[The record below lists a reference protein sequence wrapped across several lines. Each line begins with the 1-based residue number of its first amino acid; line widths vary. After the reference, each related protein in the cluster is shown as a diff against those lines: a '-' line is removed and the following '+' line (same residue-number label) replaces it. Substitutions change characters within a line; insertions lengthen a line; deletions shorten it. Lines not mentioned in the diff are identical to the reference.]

1 MEATSTEDMICWF
14 EEVAK
19 NAGKVQME
27 TLKKI
32 LELNHGVE
40 YLEKWLGGVDIDV
53 DKMDAEALQSLYTSM
68 VPLASHADL
77 EPYIQ
82 RIADGETSPLLTK
95 QPITTLSL
103 SSGTTE
109 GRQKYVP
116 FTSHSSNT
124 TLQMFKLAAAYRSRV
139 YPTREGGRILEFIY
153 GSKQFKTKGGLSAG
167 TATTHYFTSQE
178 FKLKQKQTKSFTCS
192 PEEVITSGDY
202 KQSTYC
208 HFLLGL
214 FYSPEVEFITSTFA
228 YGIVQALT
236 LFEDYWI
243 DLCNDLSQGT
253 LSPRITLPSIRR
265 SVLDVIKPNPHLAS
279 LVRSKCEELE
289 GSDWYG
295 LIPKLWPNCKYVY
308 SIMTGSMQPYLKKLM
323 HYAGD
328 HLPLVSADYGSTE
341 SWIGV
346 NMDPSSAPQD
356 VTFTVVPAF
365 SYFEFIPLHRQHHK
379 LCDAVVAAAADDYL
393 EDDPVPLSKVK
404 IGQQYEIVL
413 TTFTVFVLN
422 IPLNT
427 FFCSHNTIATGVIRK
442 PPSFTPQ
449 THHHHL
455 KTTTTTT
462 ATTISID
469 LESNLKIESN
479 HHHHLHHRFRV
490 NYTNREFGGGGCG
503 GGGSGVLVII
513 EMWCRLISG
522 LYRYRLGDVVEVAGF
537 YEGTPKLNFLCRRKL
552 VLTVNIDKNT
562 EQDLQLAVQKGSQ
575 PLIKSRAELVDFT
588 SHANIANQPGHYV
601 VYWEIKGEVNEDVL
615 DECCTEMDVAFVDH
629 GYVVSRKTNSIGP
642 LELCIVERG
651 TFKKIMEHFIGNGAT
666 MSQFKTP
673 RCTSNPVLLKI
684 LDLYTIKRF
693 VVLLT
698 SDLCTR

>member
-1 MEATSTEDMICWF
+1 MEASSSEDMIIWF

-27 TLKKI
+27 ILKKI
-32 LELNHGVE
+32 LEINHGVE
-40 YLEKWLGGVDIDV
+40 YLEKWFGDIDV
-53 DKMDAEALQSLYTSM
+53 HKMDAEALQSLYTSM

-103 SSGTTE
+103 RLLFRDGLHIAPGQLKEDKSMFPSPPIAPRPLYKCSSW
-109 GRQKYVP
+109 
-116 FTSHSSNT
+116 
-124 TLQMFKLAAAYRSRV
+124 LQHTDQGIFLCPSFSLDLSFSDEFEFDEYILRV
-139 YPTREGGRILEFIY
+139 YPTKEGGKILEFIY

-167 TATTHYFTSQE
+167 TATTHYFASQE
-178 FKLKQKQTKSFTCS
+178 FKLKQQQTKSFTCS
-192 PEEVITSGDY
+192 PEQVITSGDY

-214 FYSPEVEFITSTFA
+214 FYSPDVEFITSTFA
-228 YGIVQALT
+228 YCIVQALT
-236 LFEDYWI
+236 LFEEYWI

-253 LSPRITLPSIRR
+253 LSPRITLPGIRR
-265 SVLDVIKPNPHLAS
+265 SVLDLIKPNTHLATW
-279 LVRSKCEELE
+279 VRAKCEELE

-308 SIMTGSMQPYLKKLM
+308 SIMTGSMQPYMEKLK

-346 NMDPSSAPQD
+346 NMDPSCAPQN

-379 LCDAVVAAAADDYL
+379 PCDAVVAGGGGDDYL

-413 TTFTVFVLN
+413 TTFT
-422 IPLNT
+422 
-427 FFCSHNTIATGVIRK
+427 
-442 PPSFTPQ
+442 
-449 THHHHL
+449 
-455 KTTTTTT
+455 
-462 ATTISID
+462 
-469 LESNLKIESN
+469 
-479 HHHHLHHRFRV
+479 
-490 NYTNREFGGGGCG
+490 
-503 GGGSGVLVII
+503 
-513 EMWCRLISG
+513 G
-522 LYRYRLGDVVEVAGF
+522 LYRYRLGDVVEVSGF
-537 YEGTPKLNFLCRRKL
+537 YKGTPKLNFLCRRKL
-552 VLTVNIDKNT
+552 ILTVNIDKNT

-588 SHANIANQPGHYV
+588 SHANIVNQPGHYV
-601 VYWEIKGEVNEDVL
+601 VYWEIKGVVNEDVL
-615 DECCTEMDVAFVDH
+615 DQCCKEMDAAFVDH

-651 TFKKIMEHFIGNGAT
+651 TFKKIMEYFIGNGAT

-673 RCTSNPVLLKI
+673 RCTTNQVLLKI
-684 LDLYTIKRF
+684 LNLYTIKRF
-693 VVLLT
+693 RST
-698 SDLCTR
+698 AYQ